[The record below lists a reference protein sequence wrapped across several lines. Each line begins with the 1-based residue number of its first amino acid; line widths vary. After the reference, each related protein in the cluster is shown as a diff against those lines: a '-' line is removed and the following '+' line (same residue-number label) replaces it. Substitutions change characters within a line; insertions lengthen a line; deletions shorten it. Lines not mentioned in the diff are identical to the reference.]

1 MAIRRYWLMA
11 AVVVGFPLTLVL
23 FDGDL
28 HRASYP
34 EVHTPLTSLSRSK

>member
-23 FDGDL
+23 FSGDL
-28 HRASYP
+28 HRASCP
-34 EVHTPLTSLSRSK
+34 KVHTPLTSLRCSK